1 MPKYRVLVD
10 TIERHT
16 RRYEVEAADEEEA
29 ESIVYNSTLLDY
41 EDSFES
47 LEGGDND
54 FAIVE
59 VESID

>member
-1 MPKYRVLVD
+1 MQFRILVD

-16 RRYEVEAADEEEA
+16 RRYIIEAVDAEEA
-29 ESIVYNSTLLDY
+29 GSIVYGASMLDY

-54 FAIVE
+54 FSIVE
-59 VESID
+59 VEPLD